1 MATVKYGKALVAWYL
16 QFNEPI
22 SNQVQAS
29 SGLSLLLG
37 QLEKKKKSEAFEG
50 LHPMLQQL
58 QLSMK
63 EHLAFDFI
71 ERLESNTYFD
81 IGFFNLYATMFK
93 VHSKMAKDKLLT

>member
-1 MATVKYGKALVAWYL
+1 
-16 QFNEPI
+16 
-22 SNQVQAS
+22 
-29 SGLSLLLG
+29 
-37 QLEKKKKSEAFEG
+37 
-50 LHPMLQQL
+50 MLQQL